1 MKDNTA
7 PFIHR
12 FLPILAFAVMQ
23 AASTV
28 FSISFF
34 VALTE
39 GDYLRYAFALFAVGL
54 EIAKVAILTHRDAMK
69 LVLRL
74 SRLAV
79 ALGLITLSVSATAVS
94 INAHMRYSTAELGI
108 ADHQSD
114 SLSGQIAGIT
124 EELAIL
130 RAALADMPVGWRV
143 SRAEAV
149 AHLNS
154 GREQLARLLTEQQSW
169 IEERASSGD
178 TRTVAS
184 FIVSAAEVLNVTPRA
199 VAILFAIAVGLLS
212 EIALCY
218 MGYVIGKEGTGTDQS
233 GTVTELT
240 LEEVKQFIIC
250 AFPDEANSPL
260 SAIYARMNDVQR
272 DGSDFARCL
281 SYLRQKRFIH
291 DRNGVACASIA
302 KERAL
307 ERIAARAVVPS

>member
-1 MKDNTA
+1 MREKT
-7 PFIHR
+7 PHVTHR
-12 FLPILAFAVMQ
+12 FLPLLAFAVMQ

-34 VALTE
+34 VALTD
-39 GDYLRYAFALFAVGL
+39 GDYLRYSFALFAVGL
-54 EIAKVAILTHRDAMK
+54 EIAKVAILTQRDAMK
-69 LVLRL
+69 LVHRL
-74 SRLAV
+74 SRFLV
-79 ALGLITLSVSATAVS
+79 ALVVITLSVSPTAVS
-94 INAHMRYSTAELGI
+94 NKAHMRYSTAEFGI
-108 ADHQSD
+108 AYHQSD
-114 SLSGQIAGIT
+114 SLSGQVAGIT
-124 EELAIL
+124 EELAIP
-130 RAALADMPVGWRV
+130 RATLADIPVQWRS

-149 AHLNS
+149 AHLNC
-154 GREQLARLLTEQQSW
+154 GREQLARLLTEKQSW
-169 IEERASSGD
+169 IAERAFSGD

-199 VAILFAIAVGLLS
+199 VVILFAIAVGLLS
-212 EIALCY
+212 EMALCY
-218 MGYVIGKEGTGTDQS
+218 MRYVIGKEGTGTNQS
-233 GTVTELT
+233 ETVTELT

-272 DGSDFARCL
+272 DGSDFVRCL
-281 SYLRQKRFIH
+281 SYLRQKRFIQ